1 MNEPRVLFVRT
12 ARHDP
17 RNVVVLTTLASAVQD
32 LSRVEVVGDPR
43 DLHTMEGEPIAA
55 AAGEQR
61 IVTADAIV
69 LHVSP
74 KDIDFPDFP
83 FTRVPPPR
91 TSDLG
96 DAVQGDRPL
105 AGRGL
110 LREIGVLHTLGRLP
124 DTIVVVDRQ
133 YQPALDDLIAL
144 GGILGEATDEHGI
157 PVTPRLSAADRQ
169 VGLLREAFRGITYAY
184 DPSAVPPLP
193 HLAGA
198 LRTAVEDVLGRRS
211 RLASA

>member
-1 MNEPRVLFVRT
+1 MSEPRVLFVRT
-12 ARHDP
+12 ARNDP
-17 RNVVVLTTLASAVQD
+17 RNVVVLTTLASAVQG

-43 DLHTMEGEPIAA
+43 DLRTMEGEPFA

-61 IVTADAIV
+61 IVTADAII

-83 FTRVPPPR
+83 FTRVAPTR
-91 TSDLG
+91 TADLG

-110 LREIGVLHTLGRLP
+110 LRELGVLHTLGRLP
-124 DTIVVVDRQ
+124 DTIVVADRQ

-169 VGLLREAFRGITYAY
+169 VGLLRDAFRGITYAY
-184 DPSAVPPLP
+184 DPSTVPPLA
-193 HLAGA
+193 HLAAA
-198 LRTAVEDVLGRRS
+198 LRTALEDVLGGRS